1 MEAKAKE
8 ALEHFEHAQHAGG
21 SGGHGDFDDA
31 STSHLVRNAAIT
43 VAVLAAFLAIAT
55 LLATKA
61 MTKVITGETKAAD
74 TNAALHAN
82 EVKTTFAEHD
92 AQLLRVIGVGNTQE
106 QAAAERAAEIEE
118 QIVNHYGPIDEKLAA
133 KAHAYEASRDDAE
146 QKHKLY
152 EYSTAGLQIAIVI
165 ASISIIARRRWLLQG
180 AVLAGVAS
188 VGVLAAGLMA

>member
-1 MEAKAKE
+1 MEPKAKE
-8 ALEHFEHAQHAGG
+8 ALEHFEHARHGTG
-21 SGGHGDFDDA
+21 DGHGDNDDA

-92 AQLLRVIGVGNTQE
+92 AELLRVIGTGNTQE
-106 QAAAERAAEIEE
+106 RAAAERAEEIEH
-118 QIVNHYGPIDEKLAA
+118 QIVHRYGPIDKKLEE
-133 KAHAYEASRDDAE
+133 KAHAYESSRDEAE
-146 QKHKLY
+146 KKHKLY

-180 AVLAGVAS
+180 SWGVGVVS
-188 VGVLAAGLMA
+188 VGVLVAGLTA

>member
-1 MEAKAKE
+1 MEAKARE
-8 ALEHFEHAQHAGG
+8 ALERFEHAQHH
-21 SGGHGDFDDA
+21 GGHGHGDHGDA

-43 VAVLAAFLAIAT
+43 VAVLAAFLAVAT

-82 EVKTTFAEHD
+82 EVKTTIAEND
-92 AQLLRVIGVGNTQE
+92 ATLFRVIGGDAGE
-106 QAAAERAAEIEE
+106 QRAAARAVELEERLVE
-118 QIVNHYGPIDEKLAA
+118 HYGPIDAALEK
-133 KAHAYEASRDDAE
+133 KAHAYEASRDRAE
-146 QKHKLY
+146 EKHKLY

-180 AVLAGVAS
+180 SWGVGVAS
-188 VGVLAAGLMA
+188 VGVLVAGLAA

>member
-1 MEAKAKE
+1 MEAKARE
-8 ALEHFEHAQHAGG
+8 ALERFEHAQHHGG
-21 SGGHGDFDDA
+21 GGHGDHDDA

-43 VAVLAAFLAIAT
+43 VAVLAAFLAVAT

-82 EVKTTFAEHD
+82 EVKTTIAEND
-92 AQLLRVIGVGNTQE
+92 ATLFRVIGGDAGE
-106 QAAAERAAEIEE
+106 QRAAARAVELEERLVE
-118 QIVNHYGPIDEKLAA
+118 HYGPIDAALEK
-133 KAHAYEASRDDAE
+133 KAHAYEASRDRAE
-146 QKHKLY
+146 EKHKLY

-180 AVLAGVAS
+180 SWGVGVAS
-188 VGVLAAGLMA
+188 VGVLVAGLAA